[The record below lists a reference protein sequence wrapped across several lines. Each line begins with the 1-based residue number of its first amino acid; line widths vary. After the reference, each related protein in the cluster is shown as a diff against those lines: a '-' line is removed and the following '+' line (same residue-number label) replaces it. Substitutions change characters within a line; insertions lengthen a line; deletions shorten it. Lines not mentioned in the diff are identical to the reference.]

1 MADVEETQVCFRCKG
16 MAVIDRSALKYL
28 PAIMSRADTLL
39 AELSWPDHLKENM
52 DLDEIYNIRR
62 SLKEYIIL
70 LDSVPQD

>member
-1 MADVEETQVCFRCKG
+1 

-39 AELSWPDHLKENM
+39 AYLAYGAGNGLENYKVV
-52 DLDEIYNIRR
+52 DQEEIYNLRR